1 MGETLGFVLGM
12 LIGGTIGAF
21 HVAFVLSSYL
31 NNLTQKLMGYVGASF
46 LSTYVEMSPVQVLNF
61 VLEHTLAVI
70 GV

>member
-12 LIGGTIGAF
+12 LIGGTIGAI
-21 HVAFVLSSYL
+21 HVALVLSSYL